1 MNYYKKMIGSLLVFA
16 GLLMTGCLKDKDVDD
31 GRIGVKPDRNSKIIE
46 MMGPLSGL
54 VVRTLEASTS
64 DVTFT
69 AVTVRLAAEQPAQ
82 VDVQVTLQVDPAAV
96 TAYNTARGTNYIS
109 LPANMYTIPSLTV
122 SIPKGSRTA
131 DLTIKAVP
139 NNLAGTPYALGFS
152 IASVSDP
159 SVKISGNYKTLVA
172 AIGVKNEFEATYK
185 AVGYFAHPTAPRAIN
200 TNKYMSTVGANSSES
215 LLGDLAGTFV
225 VLTVNPD
232 NTVSIAPGT
241 GTAGT
246 TASVAKINDDPVY
259 NNTYDPATKTFKLKY
274 GYPNP
279 GPTRIITETLT
290 RQ

>member
-1 MNYYKKMIGSLLVFA
+1 MNYYKKMFGSILVFA

-82 VDVQVTLQVDPAAV
+82 ADVQITLQVDANAV
-96 TAYNTARGTNYIS
+96 TAYNAAKGTNYIS
-109 LPANMYTIPSLTV
+109 VPANMYSIPSLTV

-131 DLTIKAVP
+131 DLIIKAVP
-139 NNLAGTPYALGFS
+139 NNLAGSPYALGFS
-152 IASVSDP
+152 IASVSDA

-200 TNKYMSTVGANSSES
+200 ANKYMSTVGATSSES
-215 LLGDLAGTFV
+215 LLGDLAGVYV
-225 VLTVNPD
+225 VLTVNAD

-246 TASVAKINDDPVY
+246 TASVAKMNDDPVY
-259 NNTYDPATKTFKLKY
+259 NNTYDPATKSFKLKY

>member
-1 MNYYKKMIGSLLVFA
+1 MNYNRKLIGSLLLFA
-16 GLLMTGCLKDKDVDD
+16 GLLMTACLKDKDVDD
-31 GRIGVKPDRNSKIIE
+31 GRIGVKPDRNSKIVEI
-46 MMGPLSGL
+46 MGPLSGL
-54 VVRTLEASTS
+54 VVRTLDAGTS

-69 AVTVRLAAEQPAQ
+69 GVTVRLAADQPAQ
-82 VDVQVTLQVDPAAV
+82 ADVQVTLQVNPNAV
-96 TAYNTARGTNYIS
+96 SAYNAARGTNYVS
-109 LPANMYTIPSLTV
+109 LPDNKYTIPSLTV
-122 SIPKGSRTA
+122 KIPKGSRTG
-131 DLTIKAVP
+131 DLAIKAVP

-185 AVGYFAHPTAPRAIN
+185 AVGYFAHPTAPRNIN

-225 VLTVNPD
+225 VLTVNAD

-241 GTAGT
+241 GTSGT
-246 TASVAKINDDPVY
+246 TASVQKMDDDPVY